1 MASAPETRLAA
12 PAAPVIAPIPE
23 NAHICVV
30 LLTGL
35 GDVIHGLPIVNAI
48 RRAHPDCRITWV
60 AEPMPASVLEPHPA
74 IDRVVVF
81 RKRDGLRGLRQ
92 LRRDLS
98 SEKFDMALDFNIYF
112 KSVFPTVFSGAPV
125 RLGFDRA
132 RVRDGVWL
140 FTNRRLPARHRAHTQ
155 DMFLEF
161 LDAVGVPRPDPL
173 EWRIVLT
180 EEEKAAQQRFFA
192 EYHGREIAAVVPASA
207 NAKKD
212 WVPERYVE
220 LVDRLDREF
229 GLLPML
235 LGGPGT
241 RETEIARMVAEG
253 ALTDVVWAM
262 GDGVRRLLW
271 LIERSRIVIAPDTG
285 PVHIAR
291 ALQVPVVGL
300 YGHTNPW
307 RVGPYRAFEDLWVDH
322 YNERGAAPDA
332 TLAEPK
338 HGRMETITTDE
349 VIARVRHALET
360 YPPQTLQ

>member
-1 MASAPETRLAA
+1 MRRAEPRSADSALS
-12 PAAPVIAPIPE
+12 VKAPIPSG
-23 NAHICVV
+23 AHLCVV

-48 RRAHPDCRITWV
+48 RRARPDCRITWV

-81 RKRDGLRGLRQ
+81 HKKEGLRGVQQ
-92 LRRDLS
+92 LRRDLGG
-98 SEKFDMALDFNIYF
+98 ERFDITLDFNIYF
-112 KSVFPTVFSGAPV
+112 KSVFPVLFSGAPV
-125 RLGFDRA
+125 RVGFDRGRA
-132 RVRDGVWL
+132 RDGVWL
-140 FTNRRLPARHRAHTQ
+140 FNNRHLEANPRAHTQ

-161 LDAVGVPRPDPL
+161 LDVLGIPRPDPL
-173 EWRIVLT
+173 EWRLVLT
-180 EEEKAAQQRFFA
+180 AEEQLAQDRFFA
-192 EYHGREIAAVVPASA
+192 EYGGRPIAAVVPASA
-207 NAKKD
+207 NARKD

-241 RETEIARMVAEG
+241 RETEVARLVAEG

-291 ALQVPVVGL
+291 ALGVPVVGL

-307 RVGPYRAFEDLWVDH
+307 RVGPYRAFQDLWVDR
-322 YNERGAAPDA
+322 YNQPDETPDA
-332 TLAEPK
+332 SRATPK
-338 HGRMETITTDE
+338 HGRMDLITTDD
-349 VIARVRHALET
+349 VIERVRHALET
-360 YPPQTLQ
+360 RPETAG